1 MINQKKTLRTSGDIT
16 LSELDAIVPIFFL
29 MGSVCTAAYILPVVL
44 GKLDDWKNKE
54 IEKIT
59 Q

>member
-1 MINQKKTLRTSGDIT
+1 MINQKKTLCTSGGIT
-16 LSELDAIVPIFFL
+16 LSELDAIMPILLL

-44 GKLDDWKNKE
+44 GKIDDWKNKE
-54 IEKIT
+54 IEKVT